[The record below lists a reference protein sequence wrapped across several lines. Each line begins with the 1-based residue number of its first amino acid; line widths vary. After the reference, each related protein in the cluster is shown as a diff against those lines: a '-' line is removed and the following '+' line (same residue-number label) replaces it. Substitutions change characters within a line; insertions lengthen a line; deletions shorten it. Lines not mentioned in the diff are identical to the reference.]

1 MECNLDSNWVAL
13 INYSI
18 FCLVYC
24 GPLGRNFFWKLQI
37 CTQSFTHLCC
47 RKGFDT
53 DRIKSNAPVEFNET
67 LGEDCYLV
75 ALTEVSEKEIHQR
88 VEEEIAVAERAM
100 RKKATNSK
108 RSSKQAEA
116 EGSDPVVD
124 LLSEDEVE
132 SGPKQE
138 EAEEKSLT
146 KEQLKRKRADE
157 KKALAEDKK
166 RQKQEE
172 MATKAAVRVVL
183 AKNNKA
189 MKLATSASPQLL
201 ATMEELSIQV
211 NASISKGTI
220 TQLEKDTAADLMKL
234 MREWKHACATPLEQ
248 HGADPAGDMELPF
261 DSAKMVQDKLKAA
274 KNLVA
279 QLRKNK

>member
-1 MECNLDSNWVAL
+1 M
-13 INYSI
+13 
-18 FCLVYC
+18 
-24 GPLGRNFFWKLQI
+24 
-37 CTQSFTHLCC
+37 
-47 RKGFDT
+47 
-53 DRIKSNAPVEFNET
+53 EFNET

-75 ALTEVSEKEIHQR
+75 ALSEVSEKEVHQR
-88 VEEEIAVAERAM
+88 VEEEIAVAERDV
-100 RKKATNSK
+100 RKKGTNSK
-108 RSSKQAEA
+108 RSNKQVEA
-116 EGSDPVVD
+116 QGSDPVVD
-124 LLSEDEVE
+124 LMSEDEVE
-132 SGPKQE
+132 PKQE
-138 EAEEKSLT
+138 DTEEKSLT
-146 KEQLKRKRADE
+146 KDQLKRKRAEE

-172 MATKAAVRVVL
+172 LATEAAVRVVL

-234 MREWKHACATPLEQ
+234 MREWKHACATLLEQ
-248 HGADPAGDMELPF
+248 HSADPAGDMELPF